1 VTISGLG
8 GVWRWHGHW
17 LLSALHFLVGFGLPN
32 CNTYL
37 VAGRDALF
45 EREDT
50 LILVYV
56 EC

>member
-1 VTISGLG
+1 MTISGLG